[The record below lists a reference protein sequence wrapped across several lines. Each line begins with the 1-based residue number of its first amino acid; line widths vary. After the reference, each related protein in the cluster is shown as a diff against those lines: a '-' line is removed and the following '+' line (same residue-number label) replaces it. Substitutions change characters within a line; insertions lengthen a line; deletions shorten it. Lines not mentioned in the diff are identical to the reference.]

1 MKLATI
7 SFDIAAL
14 GLILGTATKVLPAL
28 AALLGVIWYGFV
40 IYDRI
45 RYGPEVGNRTFWR
58 KMKGPSN
65 EAIKA
70 EL

>member
-7 SFDIAAL
+7 SFDLAAL

-58 KMKGPSN
+58 KMKGPPD
-65 EAIKA
+65 EATNT